1 MGRECEGL
9 ASYPEVAMTA
19 RPGFLMPGQ
28 QSKCLQGHR
37 GWWCVHSPGWM
48 PPLGDFCDAWP
59 QSRFRQVGNVVCRRA
74 AQRSHLLG
82 PSVQGLEVLETQ

>member
-28 QSKCLQGHR
+28 QSVFR
-37 GWWCVHSPGWM
+37 VT
-48 PPLGDFCDAWP
+48 GDGGVCTP
-59 QSRFRQVGNVVCRRA
+59 QVGCLLWAISVMHGPRA
-74 AQRSHLLG
+74 CPDRWG
-82 PSVQGLEVLETQ
+82 MWSVGELHREATFSDPLFRG